1 MFPAYNLKSIIP
13 ELYLYSNSNSNPN
26 STTVNKPSTPT
37 QRPQLFTNI
46 SSPLNRGY
54 NLNFN
59 SFNPLN
65 LLISD
70 INPQNEPSKHK
81 NKNTNTNTNTN
92 INTNTNKNIDAKN
105 IKFNDERENNL
116 FNSRIK
122 ENHKLQY
129 IIYKIKNIIK
139 EKELNNINHLVHL
152 VCYYFIHEFNDIEYG
167 TLNELKAL
175 IKHYFSIKNI
185 DEDHLINTILDIIKI
200 KHQVDGKNECEYV
213 YNVYLLQDIESKLV
227 KKLSLEI
234 YDWLLSLNN
243 HSNSGYCST
252 SYPLNKSKQQP
263 QTTQPPQPLQQSH
276 HQHHKQYFQNYY
288 PTQTQCQT
296 QCQNQNSKEN
306 NITYQVPY
314 EHIQIP
320 TSNYKENIVQKEKN
334 KDCCNN
340 LEKKIDNF
348 ITNIN
353 ERISLM
359 EDNIDTIISQIKE
372 ILNYKNDKEF
382 MQSQIDDINW
392 ILNEIIGSDLTTK
405 IKNFRDCVDSNCKNY
420 EDKNTKDIGINDTK
434 LDNKN
439 VNDNNNHN
447 FNDNNVNNVNNV
459 NDNNVNDNNVDDNNI
474 NLVIDDVHNIADSI
488 VDEIIKS
495 CK

>member
-1 MFPAYNLKSIIP
+1 MFPSYSLKSIIP

-26 STTVNKPSTPT
+26 SNPNSTTLNKPSIP
-37 QRPQLFTNI
+37 RPRLFNNI
-46 SSPLNRGY
+46 SSPINRGY

-70 INPQNEPSKHK
+70 INQQNQSM
-81 NKNTNTNTNTN
+81 NTSTTTNTHTH
-92 INTNTNKNIDAKN
+92 TNKNIDTKN

-116 FNSRIK
+116 FNSRTQ

-139 EKELNNINHLVHL
+139 EKDLNNVNHLVQL

-185 DEDHLINTILDIIKI
+185 DEEHLINTILDIIKI
-200 KHQVDGKNECEYV
+200 KHQIDGKNECEYV
-213 YNVYLLQDIESKLV
+213 YNIYLLQDIESKLV

-243 HSNSGYCST
+243 HSNSNSSYCSI

-263 QTTQPPQPLQQSH
+263 QQHH
-276 HQHHKQYFQNYY
+276 HQKQYFQNY
-288 PTQTQCQT
+288 PNQTQTQT
-296 QCQNQNSKEN
+296 EGQCLNKNSKEN
-306 NITYQVPY
+306 NITYNPY
-314 EHIQIP
+314 ESIQI
-320 TSNYKENIVQKEKN
+320 SSSKQKENVVQKEKN

-348 ITNIN
+348 ISNIN

-405 IKNFRDCVDSNCKNY
+405 IKNFRDCIDNNCQNY
-420 EDKNTKDIGINDTK
+420 EDKNTKDIEINDTK

-439 VNDNNNHN
+439 VNDNKN
-447 FNDNNVNNVNNV
+447 NNV
-459 NDNNVNDNNVDDNNI
+459 NDNVDDSNI
-474 NLVIDDVHNIADSI
+474 NLVIDNVHNIADSI